1 MTVMPA
7 GATAAAGRASRGRWV
22 IILLAISLALNLCFV
37 AGAAWTRLHP
47 PNGAERFREMA
58 SALHLS
64 PDQEAAFHQFAR
76 SMRQRTERM
85 RQDVAPLFGD
95 AWAEI
100 AKPQADEPTIM
111 RLLDQASTKRLAF
124 QHDATEATL
133 KFLATLSPEQRE
145 KFVTLARE
153 RRAPWL
159 STLHRS
165 IAP

>member
-1 MTVMPA
+1 MTLMPA
-7 GATAAAGRASRGRWV
+7 GATAAAGRSSRGRWV
-22 IILLAISLALNLCFV
+22 IVALVLSLALNLCFV

-58 SALHLS
+58 SELHLNA
-64 PDQEAAFHQFAR
+64 DQEAAFHQFAR
-76 SMRQRTERM
+76 TMRQRTERM
-85 RQDVAPLFGD
+85 RQEVAPLFGD

-100 AKPQADEPTIM
+100 AKPQADQPNVM
-111 RLLDQASTKRLAF
+111 RLLDQASTKRLDF
-124 QHDATEATL
+124 QRDATNATL